1 MGSEKKKKKFGGSEK
16 IDKKKNKNNSLNNA
30 IREKNT
36 FKKLIAFQKKLS
48 TKKSCIEINY
58 QETNTYQDISLKSP
72 KNIGEKLSYTV
83 DSCVKN
89 CFNEENDKERIYELG
104 KHLFKPL
111 EDLEQKSAKDH
122 YILLDP
128 LLRTNF

>member
-1 MGSEKKKKKFGGSEK
+1 MKKSPIKKLR
-16 IDKKKNKNNSLNNA
+16 NNSLNNV

-36 FKKLIAFQKKLS
+36 FKKLITFQKKLS

-58 QETNTYQDISLKSP
+58 QETNTYQDIFPKSP
-72 KNIGEKLSYTV
+72 KNIGEKFSYT
-83 DSCVKN
+83 
-89 CFNEENDKERIYELG
+89 EENDKEGIYELG

-111 EDLEQKSAKDH
+111 EDLEQKSAKDY
-122 YILLDP
+122 YIVLDP